1 MLNSSTTLPMWW
13 GMGAPP
19 TAATPE
25 RVRLDIEGGGTVD
38 AIVARVVPGAAE
50 LVLAPAGSRS
60 RHLTPRLLH
69 RRRCRVS
76 PADVDDGPMVDG
88 ELLAVPGPDGAL
100 RDGLIH
106 LLLPMGALPVQPSR
120 PVAGTAT
127 YGPEIVARDIA
138 RRRFDRVDAIRP
150 VTLIPARMGSGWL
163 DARTRDISAGGV
175 LLDGAPGLLHGER
188 VRVLLELTPGAI
200 LDASG
205 RVVRIDGD
213 GVAGVALQNLTSAAR
228 ARLERHVG
236 LRRAAA
242 LAALRAA
249 P

>member
-1 MLNSSTTLPMWW
+1 MGWE
-13 GMGAPP
+13 MGAPP

-50 LVLAPAGSRS
+50 LVLAPADPRA
-60 RHLTPRLLH
+60 RRLTPRLLH
-69 RRRCRVS
+69 RRRCRAS
-76 PADVDDGPMVDG
+76 PADVPDGPTIEG

-106 LLLPMGALPVQPSR
+106 LLLPMGAFPIRPSR
-120 PVAGTAT
+120 PVAGAAT
-127 YGPEIVARDIA
+127 YGPEIVAQDVP
-138 RRRFDRVDAIRP
+138 RRRFDRVDAVRP
-150 VTLIPARMGSGWL
+150 VTLVPARMGSGWL

-175 LLDGAPGLLHGER
+175 LLDGAPELLRGER

-205 RVVRIDGD
+205 RVVRVDGD
-213 GVAGVALQNLTSAAR
+213 GVAGVALQNLTPAAR

-249 P
+249 S